1 MSNDRGGINKMNKK
15 PGLLF
20 SVYALALIVLA
31 TIFKLH
37 LRLGPES
44 ASPVT
49 ANVSNHLFYCPATTS
64 RWDDFARLFSV
75 GEDFVS
81 LSVAFIALVLVFS
94 WGWALYQN
102 LVKDKFNVD
111 VYKNPWKIT
120 KIVFWSAVVCYILAM
135 TPNHF
140 RPKIIVRS
148 GGQKTE
154 QVLCEQNAIGAKAV
168 KIRTV
173 NKPVK

>member
-1 MSNDRGGINKMNKK
+1 MMNKK

-20 SVYALALIVLA
+20 SVYALALIILA

-37 LRLGPES
+37 LHLGAEE
-44 ASPVT
+44 AGAIT
-49 ANVSNHLFYCPATTS
+49 KDAANHLFYCPVTGS
-64 RWDDFARLFSV
+64 RWDDFARLFSM

-81 LSVAFIALVLVFS
+81 LTIAFVALVLVFS

-102 LVKDKFNVD
+102 LLKDKFNAD
-111 VYKNPWKIT
+111 VYKTPWQIT
-120 KIVFWSAVVCYILAM
+120 KIIFWVAVICYILTL

-140 RPKIIVRS
+140 RPKIMVRS

-154 QVLCEQNAIGAKAV
+154 QVLCEQTSPGAKAV

-173 NKPVK
+173 KKPVE